1 MYVHTCMYI
10 YTERG
15 SHNLPQLETSK
26 CSNYLLTSMK
36 AKSVAAYKKTKKN
49 TKKRS
54 NINDNRMVTTN
65 VADDMKRRNSNKRE

>member
-26 CSNYLLTSMK
+26 CRNYLLTSMK
-36 AKSVAAYKKTKKN
+36 AKSVAAYKKKIQQN
-49 TKKRS
+49 A
-54 NINDNRMVTTN
+54 VT
-65 VADDMKRRNSNKRE
+65 